1 MEGSTMY
8 AIIKAGGKQ
17 YRVQP
22 GETIYVERLVGAVGD
37 KVTLTEVLMVSGDGG
52 TQIGAPSVPSASVVG
67 TVVGQVRDHKVRVFK
82 FKHRKHY
89 RKTRGHRQYQTALK
103 VDAINV

>member
-1 MEGSTMY
+1 MY
-8 AIIKAGGKQ
+8 AIIRAGGKQ

-22 GETIYVERLVGAVGD
+22 GDTIYVERLEAGVGE
-37 KVTLTEVLMVSGDGG
+37 KVALKDVLMVSGDGG
-52 TQIGAPSVPSASVVG
+52 TQIGAPCVSTASVVG
-67 TVVGQVRDHKVRVFK
+67 TVMGQVRDHKVRVFK

>member
-1 MEGSTMY
+1 MY

-22 GETIYVERLVGAVGD
+22 GDTIYVERLAAPVGE
-37 KVTLTEVLMVSGDGG
+37 KVSLKDVLMVAGDSGA
-52 TQIGAPSVPSASVVG
+52 QIGAPYVASASVVG
-67 TVVGQVRDHKVRVFK
+67 TVMGQIRDRKVRVFK

-103 VDAINV
+103 VDAINI

>member
-1 MEGSTMY
+1 MY

-17 YRVQP
+17 YRVRP
-22 GETIYVERLVGAVGD
+22 GDTIYLERLAAEIGD
-37 KVTLTEVLMVSGDGG
+37 KVSLKDVLMVSGDGG
-52 TQIGAPSVPSASVVG
+52 AQIGAPYVPSASVVG
-67 TVVGQVRDHKVRVFK
+67 TVMGQVRDRKVRVFK
-82 FKHRKHY
+82 SKHRKHY